1 MHVFSDFKDARVL
14 KAVACIKN
22 GITKVN
28 DSYTASVLAYS
39 LTLADDPD
47 KSLMLNKLKDL
58 EIRAGMKYRDTL
70 KRHQGIFRIMSHILK
85 GLFVKIVSN

>member
-22 GITKVN
+22 GITKVK
-28 DSYTASVLAYS
+28 DSYTASVLAYT

-58 EIRAGMKYRDTL
+58 EIRAGMKYRDVIRAYL
-70 KRHQGIFRIMSHILK
+70 GSCHIF
-85 GLFVKIVSN
+85 